1 MSGAAASTGRP
12 APRSPRGPRAPR
24 RPATT
29 RLPAPSRLAP
39 SASRLAHCTTF
50 VFPNLRL
57 VLRSGSYAD
66 AAIFVRAAAKSD
78 SLDAEPEAEL
88 EARDAPE
95 EPETTP
101 GPGVLANG
109 NAANLLSHGTT
120 SAFAIYV
127 PPDSP

>member
-1 MSGAAASTGRP
+1 MSGAAASAGRP

-29 RLPAPSRLAP
+29 RLPAPSRLAHSDSP
-39 SASRLAHCTTF
+39 CTTF
-50 VFPNLRL
+50 VLPNLRL

-78 SLDAEPEAEL
+78 SLDAEAEL
-88 EARDAPE
+88 EAHDAQPQ
-95 EPETTP
+95 EPDETTP

-127 PPDSP
+127 SPDSP